1 MRSVVT
7 IRAALLC
14 VITAGCADQPPAG
27 PKPPTRVARD
37 YQNVPFNEFFVA
49 WTPAYSPRPVQPQMF
64 TVDAR
69 QERQFADIATQSVL
83 DFARANPG
91 RLYIN
96 GDEPDQ
102 SCLAPADYAVHY
114 HDFVEFV
121 READPTARFSPAGFT
136 EPNYYCCGPYPGEEP
151 CNTIKHG
158 ISYADQFYNAYEER
172 YGVAPPVDEW
182 RFHDFGL
189 AFSVGDL
196 NGWWARVQKEVA
208 WSVAHGAKMVLG
220 SWGFHGWSEPASVY
234 QEHLKQAIGLIMSDP
249 RIVAA
254 SYWSYER
261 WMGNPHHLVDEEGRL
276 TPEGETYVNPLT
288 DVPVD
293 VTTVGFANGRAKLQ
307 WSNTTLAW
315 AAEAE
320 FWVKAPGSD
329 SFVYNNTE
337 RVAGPGATQTPLD
350 VFNIGDSV
358 QGRVRYYNRFGQ
370 AAWSSFSKAV
380 AATVSEPNKKTG
392 SRKSPRFCSLPAAIQ
407 GQPCD

>member
-1 MRSVVT
+1 
-7 IRAALLC
+7 
-14 VITAGCADQPPAG
+14 
-27 PKPPTRVARD
+27 
-37 YQNVPFNEFFVA
+37 
-49 WTPAYSPRPVQPQMF
+49 
-64 TVDAR
+64 
-69 QERQFADIATQSVL
+69 
-83 DFARANPG
+83 
-91 RLYIN
+91 
-96 GDEPDQ
+96 
-102 SCLAPADYAVHY
+102 
-114 HDFVEFV
+114 
-121 READPTARFSPAGFT
+121 
-136 EPNYYCCGPYPGEEP
+136 
-151 CNTIKHG
+151 
-158 ISYADQFYNAYEER
+158 
-172 YGVAPPVDEW
+172 
-182 RFHDFGL
+182 
-189 AFSVGDL
+189 
-196 NGWWARVQKEVA
+196 
-208 WSVAHGAKMVLG
+208 MVLG